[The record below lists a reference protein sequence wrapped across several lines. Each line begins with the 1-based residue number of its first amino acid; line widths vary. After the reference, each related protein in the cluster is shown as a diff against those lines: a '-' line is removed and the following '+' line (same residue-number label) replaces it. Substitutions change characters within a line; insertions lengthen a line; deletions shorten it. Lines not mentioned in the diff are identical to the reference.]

1 MRPVFPIP
9 AGSPCRAV
17 SVTIPAMDKAERTKA
32 ESGAVAR
39 MEDLEPTYT
48 DKDGKVHKKRI
59 LTGDRTTGKLHL
71 GHYVGSLRSRV
82 ELQSKYDTF
91 ILMADVQ
98 ALTTHWDRPEVLKES
113 VRDVALD
120 YLAVGLDPYTGG
132 KDDQTKVKI
141 AVQSAIPSIAE
152 LTVLYGLVVP
162 MRLIIDNPTTKAEA
176 EQYGMGMGSSVLD
189 GGDNVRE
196 LELEVA
202 QDVIPYLEE
211 EYPELGH
218 IEGTEVL
225 FAANEMLE
233 HLDISQTEEFER
245 IKESADD
252 RIDKIDEHG
261 NYFEFV
267 IALIHS
273 SSLRKGL
280 RSCIIK
286 GRRAVGLRQMSYG
299 FIGYPVS
306 QAADIT
312 FVNAH
317 LVPVGEDQVPHIEL
331 TREIVKRMNKQYGK
345 RRRILTVPQALVGG
359 GTLKALDGSAKMS
372 KSLGNAV
379 YLTDSDAEIWSK
391 VKKAVTDPQRIR
403 RDDPGRPE
411 ICNVFA
417 YHREFNGDIE
427 PAVAAADVQ
436 VDGVKT
442 PCLGEIAAACRT
454 AEIGCVE
461 CKKHLAAKL
470 KAFLDPMRERRAQW
484 EGRMD
489 DLMDVLREG
498 TRRGNEEGNA
508 TVARVKEAMHVD
520 YWK

>member
-1 MRPVFPIP
+1 
-9 AGSPCRAV
+9 
-17 SVTIPAMDKAERTKA
+17 
-32 ESGAVAR
+32 
-39 MEDLEPTYT
+39 
-48 DKDGKVHKKRI
+48 
-59 LTGDRTTGKLHL
+59 
-71 GHYVGSLRSRV
+71 
-82 ELQSKYDTF
+82 
-91 ILMADVQ
+91 
-98 ALTTHWDRPEVLKES
+98 
-113 VRDVALD
+113 
-120 YLAVGLDPYTGG
+120 
-132 KDDQTKVKI
+132 
-141 AVQSAIPSIAE
+141 
-152 LTVLYGLVVP
+152 
-162 MRLIIDNPTTKAEA
+162 
-176 EQYGMGMGSSVLD
+176 
-189 GGDNVRE
+189 
-196 LELEVA
+196 
-202 QDVIPYLEE
+202 
-211 EYPELGH
+211 
-218 IEGTEVL
+218 
-225 FAANEMLE
+225 
-233 HLDISQTEEFER
+233 
-245 IKESADD
+245 
-252 RIDKIDEHG
+252 
-261 NYFEFV
+261 
-267 IALIHS
+267 
-273 SSLRKGL
+273 
-280 RSCIIK
+280 
-286 GRRAVGLRQMSYG
+286 MSYG

-331 TREIVKRMNKQYGK
+331 TREIVRRMNKQYGGG
-345 RRRILTVPQALVGG
+345 RRILTEPQALIGG

-417 YHREFNGDIE
+417 YHREFNNDVELAIAE
-427 PAVAAADVQ
+427 ADVH

-470 KAFLDPMRERRAQW
+470 KVFLDPMRERRANW

-489 DLMDVLREG
+489 DVMDILREG

>member
-1 MRPVFPIP
+1 
-9 AGSPCRAV
+9 
-17 SVTIPAMDKAERTKA
+17 MDKAERTKA

-39 MEDLEPTYT
+39 MEDLEPAYT

-82 ELQSKYDTF
+82 ELQGKYDTF

-132 KDDQTKVKI
+132 KDDQSKAKI

-152 LTVLYGLVVP
+152 LTVLYGLVTP
-162 MRLIIDNPTTKAEA
+162 MSLIMDNPTTKAEA
-176 EQYGMGMGSSVLD
+176 QQYGMGEENDRTEALTWSPDLLD
-189 GGDNVRE
+189 SAISR
-196 LELEVA
+196 
-202 QDVIPYLEE
+202 ILEE
-211 EYPELGH
+211 FSEIGRVLPEEMDYA
-218 IEGTEVL
+218 IETIRRKGDVS
-225 FAANEMLE
+225 
-233 HLDISQTEEFER
+233 LDKATEEYMQFNDWPLACM
-245 IKESADD
+245 SQLTV
-252 RIDKIDEHG
+252 
-261 NYFEFV
+261 Y
-267 IALIHS
+267 
-273 SSLRKGL
+273 
-280 RSCIIK
+280 
-286 GRRAVGLRQMSYG
+286 RRAIRDELISHKRSSGIRQMSYG

-331 TREIVKRMNKQYGK
+331 TREIVRRMNKQYGGG
-345 RRRILTVPQALVGG
+345 RRILTEPQALIGG

-417 YHREFNGDIE
+417 YHREFNNDVELAIAE
-427 PAVAAADVQ
+427 ADVH

-470 KAFLDPMRERRAQW
+470 KVFLDPMRERRANW

-489 DLMDVLREG
+489 DVMDILREG